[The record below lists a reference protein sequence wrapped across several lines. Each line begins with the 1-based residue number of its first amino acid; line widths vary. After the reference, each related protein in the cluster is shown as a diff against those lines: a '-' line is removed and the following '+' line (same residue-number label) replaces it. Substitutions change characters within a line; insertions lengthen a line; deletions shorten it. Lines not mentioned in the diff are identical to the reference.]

1 MEQVH
6 TAHLQSRHLAK
17 SGPDQ
22 PARSHPTSAGNQPGN
37 ALMEDRVKL
46 DDSKMR
52 LFYDFYV

>member
-22 PARSHPTSAGNQPGN
+22 PARSHPTSAGNQPWN